1 MRSASP
7 PCGLGTSIAL
17 KPSSIASFLWRFST
31 SGGRRPSWSSASTS
45 QGISSSVAKLKARPC
60 QSRAVGSRAMSM
72 RSAPRV
78 RFGLREM
85 AREHVREVGERH
97 ALGALSAH
105 RIGPDQEVEPEAVR
119 EGGQAI
125 GDERGL
131 DLGVAALLAE
141 PGADHAHHVVIGP
154 VALRADA
161 PVRRPEAALAPES
174 EPDGELVARTD
185 GAAEVELDHGEQP
198 LDRGNL
204 PDRGGFLAGGPVF
217 VRQIAQGLRQEP
229 VLAAEM
235 QVHDALAEARF
246 LGHRGDRRVREAAV
260 GDAADGGLNQLLATL
275 LGGRR
280 PAPRDDREL
289 TFRTHKKACLFSNL
303 CEIRARTEATS
314 YKVPPPKPMNEHI
327 FTQNGRGGPVWG
339 KMRAPDRPAPDPAG
353 GLLP

>member
-7 PCGLGTSIAL
+7 PCAFGTSIAL
-17 KPSSIASFLWRFST
+17 NPSSIASFLWRFST

-45 QGISSSVAKLKARPC
+45 QGISSSVANLKARPC

-78 RFGLREM
+78 RFGLGEM
-85 AREHVREVGERH
+85 AREHVRQVPQRDQFRTL
-97 ALGALSAH
+97 AAH
-105 RIGPDQEVEPEAVR
+105 GIRPDQEVEPEAVR
-119 EGGQAI
+119 EGGQAV

-131 DLGVAALLAE
+131 DLGVASLLAE

-154 VALRADA
+154 VALRADP
-161 PVRRPEAALAPES
+161 PVRRPEAALAPKR
-174 EPDGELVARTD
+174 EPDGKLVARANR
-185 GAAEVELDHGEQP
+185 AAEVELDHGEQP

-204 PDRGGFLAGGPVF
+204 PDRGGFLACGPVF
-217 VRQIAQGLRQEP
+217 VRQVAQRLRQEP
-229 VLAAEM
+229 FLAAEM

-246 LGHRGDRRVREAAV
+246 LGHRGDRRVRESAV
-260 GDAADGGLNQLLATL
+260 GDAADGGLYQLLAAL

-280 PAPRDDREL
+280 PAPREDREL

-314 YKVPPPKPMNEHI
+314 YKVPLPKPMNEHI

-339 KMRAPDRPAPDPAG
+339 KMRDPDRHAPDPAG